1 MEEHVKTIAANWN
14 DLKYFIYL
22 AKHKRL
28 SKVADIL
35 NTSHVTVAN
44 RITALENCLKTKLFT
59 QQPNGYYLTKE
70 GEILLDHAQ
79 KMERALSN
87 GIRESVQDLN
97 SRPHV
102 RIGVTEGFGNY
113 YLAKRISRLAR
124 KENID
129 IDYVSLPK
137 ITNITGK
144 TVDISISLECPTSEY
159 IIRKELTRYALGVY
173 ANKKYIESNKP
184 IESNNLSDHKWV
196 GYIDNLLFTDELRYH
211 DEISKNLDYSF
222 RSTSIIAQIE
232 AAKQGVGLAILP
244 FYMASQSN
252 ELTRVATDTSFKRTY
267 WITTNSDLHR
277 FKPVKK
283 VWDFILESCSSDQD
297 MFN

>member
-1 MEEHVKTIAANWN
+1 MEEHVKTIATNWN
-14 DLKYFIYL
+14 DLKYLIYL

-44 RITALENCLKTKLFT
+44 RIAALENCLKTKLFT
-59 QQPNGYYLTKE
+59 QQPTGYYLTRE
-70 GEILLDHAQ
+70 GEILLNYAN
-79 KMERALSN
+79 KMERAILS
-87 GIRESVQDLN
+87 GIREAGQDLQ

-102 RIGVTEGFGNY
+102 RVGITEGLGNY
-113 YLAKRISRLAR
+113 YLAKKISRLATE
-124 KENID
+124 ENID
-129 IDYVSLPK
+129 IDYISLPK

-159 IIRKELTRYALGVY
+159 IIRKELTKYTLGIYASRE
-173 ANKKYIESNKP
+173 YIENNKP
-184 IESNNLSDHKWV
+184 IETSNLLDHRWV

-211 DEISKNLDYSF
+211 DEVSKNLDYSF
-222 RSTSIIAQIE
+222 RSTSIMAQIE

-244 FYMASQSN
+244 LYMASQSTK
-252 ELTRVATDTSFKRTY
+252 LTRVASDTSFERTY
-267 WITTNSDLHR
+267 WITSNSDLHR

-283 VWDFILESCSSDQD
+283 VWDFILEHCNSDYD